1 LPARIEIRTEYIP
14 GAPPV
19 SADAT
24 QVHQILMNLGAN
36 AAHAIGEKS
45 GWVQLRLEEVNLSG
59 DRPGATGLPPGRYAC
74 LMFRDNGCGMDKATL
89 ARAFE
94 PFFTTKGVGKGTGL
108 GLSVVHGIMTN
119 HGGTVTVHSEPGKGA
134 TFQLYFPAVAAALVG
149 TGPSARR
156 EIPRGNGERILHVD
170 DEEALVLV
178 IKRRLE
184 QIGYTVTGCT
194 DPCEALE
201 IFRAR
206 PMEFDAVITDVSM
219 PRLPGAELI
228 HAVRQIRS
236 GMPVIMASGYLRSED
251 YAAADRLGV
260 SELISKPFDLA
271 ELGRALQRIFAK
283 DLAGQKI

>member
-1 LPARIEIRTEYIP
+1 
-14 GAPPV
+14 
-19 SADAT
+19 
-24 QVHQILMNLGAN
+24 
-36 AAHAIGEKS
+36 
-45 GWVQLRLEEVNLSG
+45 
-59 DRPGATGLPPGRYAC
+59 
-74 LMFRDNGCGMDKATL
+74 
-89 ARAFE
+89 
-94 PFFTTKGVGKGTGL
+94 
-108 GLSVVHGIMTN
+108 
-119 HGGTVTVHSEPGKGA
+119 
-134 TFQLYFPAVAAALVG
+134 
-149 TGPSARR
+149 
-156 EIPRGNGERILHVD
+156 
-170 DEEALVLV
+170 
-178 IKRRLE
+178 LE